1 MVNCKS
7 LIFKLANEKDMYKK
21 GYVHSVDGQWE
32 PAIQHKEIYSL
43 FHDNLYGNGYVYQ
56 HGK

>member
-21 GYVHSVDGQWE
+21 GYVHAVDGQWE
-32 PAIQHKEIYSL
+32 PAI
-43 FHDNLYGNGYVYQ
+43 
-56 HGK
+56 